1 VVARAKLATATDIKR
16 WADIAG
22 KADIVQAATEVVN
35 GRLELPSILSIEHV
49 QDTTVGIHR

>member
-22 KADIVQAATEVVN
+22 KADIVQAAREVVN